1 MSETVARILGEVD
14 QLSVAA
20 REELADRL
28 AETLAQIPPAIQAAQ
43 LTEVRRRISEVESGE
58 VSVISGEEAM
68 RRVRRLVETAR
79 GRSR

>member
-14 QLSVAA
+14 QLSVAE
-20 REELADRL
+20 REELADRI

-58 VSVISGEEAM
+58 VSVISGEEA
-68 RRVRRLVETAR
+68 VTVIP
-79 GRSR
+79 